1 LLDPVVLHCKALC
14 PIAVLKDPELLDK
27 AKSPIAMLLDPDVF
41 LFKAARPIA
50 VL

>member
-1 LLDPVVLHCKALC
+1 MLHCKALC
-14 PIAVLKDPELLDK
+14 PIAVLKDPEFLVK

-41 LFKAARPIA
+41 RFKAPRPIA